1 VVRPEIQTQADRI
14 VAGFRRECLRVLDEA
29 EGLRAGM
36 AEPPE
41 GWREYF
47 TRRIYTALLRYK
59 EEIEEMVAA
68 HLAGGGRG

>member
-1 VVRPEIQTQADRI
+1 VVRPEIQIRVDRI
-14 VAGFRRECLRVLDEA
+14 VAGFRQECLRVLDEA

-36 AEPPE
+36 SEPPE
-41 GWREYF
+41 GWREYL

-59 EEIEEMVAA
+59 EEIEEMVEA